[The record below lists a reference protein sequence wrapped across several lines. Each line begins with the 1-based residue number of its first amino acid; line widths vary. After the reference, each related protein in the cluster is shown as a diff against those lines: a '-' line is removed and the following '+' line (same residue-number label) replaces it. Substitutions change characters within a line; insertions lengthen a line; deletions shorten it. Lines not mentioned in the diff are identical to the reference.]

1 MRRIRSLPRRAWLTL
16 KYLGPGQ
23 ALLRAITFPLR
34 PTPIGRWLGYGRSY
48 GPERVKAR
56 RWYREHGRDVTIVI
70 PTYGDPAVTIKCVR
84 SLRRTTDKTR
94 TRIIVCDD
102 ASPNPEHRRRLARLR
117 GAAVIQG
124 DERLGF
130 ARNANRGLRRAAGDV
145 VLLNSDIVAHRGWM
159 ETLQQAAYERDDIG
173 MAAPKLLYPDGR
185 IQSAGS
191 HRNLGAPEWFDHRY
205 RFQEAT
211 YGPANVPA
219 PVLAATAAALYVK
232 RDTIE
237 RIGVLDDDYEMAFED
252 ADWCLRCWQAGLQI
266 VYQPYAELT
275 HLESV
280 TRGMAQGERELASRD
295 LFWSR
300 WGDFFDRRD
309 VRTDDGRLRVV
320 YVTYDTSVGGGHRDV
335 FEHLNRLVERGQEA
349 ELWTTRNAGPPDWFD
364 LRAPVRSFA
373 RYADLVQEL
382 EPLDAIKVA
391 TWWATAP
398 HVWLASVRNGIPAFF
413 VQDIETSYY
422 PDRPEFAYRVV
433 DSYRHEFRY
442 MTISE
447 WNRERLAEYGVQA
460 RLVPPGVNLDLFREY
475 DDVRRRDDELLVVG
489 RANPLKNLP
498 LTMAAYDLLGDDRPR
513 MRMFGVEPKVGERYG
528 IEYVESPPDEEV
540 ARMFARATVFVQTS
554 VHEGFCLPPLE
565 AMAAGCAVVCTDAH
579 GNRDFCR
586 DGENCLMPEPTPE
599 AVAEAIRRL
608 FEDRELRERL
618 IAEGKRTAA
627 AYAWDK
633 RTDELEAALEAM
645 AAPGPAA
652 SPAKP
657 TAPIGDATAAPEGAG

>member
-1 MRRIRSLPRRAWLTL
+1 MPRRAWLTL

-23 ALLRAITFPLR
+23 ALLRVITFPLR

-70 PTYGDPAVTIKCVR
+70 PTYGDPDVTIKCVR
-84 SLRRTTDKTR
+84 SLRRTTDKAR
-94 TRIIVCDD
+94 TRILVCDD
-102 ASPNPEHRRRLARLR
+102 ASPNADHRKRLARLR
-117 GAAVIQG
+117 GAEVLQG
-124 DERLGF
+124 DEQLGF

-145 VLLNSDIVAHRGWM
+145 VLLNSDVVAHRGWM

-191 HRNLGAPEWFDHRY
+191 HRNLGASEWFDHRY

-219 PVLAATAAALYVK
+219 PVLAATGAALYVK

-266 VYQPYAELT
+266 VYQPYSELT

-280 TRGMAQGERELASRD
+280 TRGMEQGERELAAKD

-320 YVTYDTSVGGGHRDV
+320 YVTYDTSVGGGHRDI
-335 FEHLNRLVERGQEA
+335 FEHLNRLVERGHEA
-349 ELWTTRNAGPPDWFD
+349 ELWTTRNAGAPDWFD

-373 RYADLVQEL
+373 RYADLVHEL
-382 EPLDAIKVA
+382 EPLHAIKVA

-475 DDVRRRDDELLVVG
+475 DDVQRRDDELLVVG
-489 RANPLKNLP
+489 RDNPLKNLP
-498 LTMAAYDLLGDDRPR
+498 LTMAAYDLLGDDRPN
-513 MRMFGVEPKVGERYG
+513 MRMFGVEPEVGERYG
-528 IEYVESPPDEEV
+528 IEYVDSPPDEGV
-540 ARMFARATVFVQTS
+540 ARMFARATVLVQTS

-586 DGENCLMPEPTPE
+586 DGENCLMPESTPE
-599 AVAEAIRRL
+599 AVAAAIRRL

-633 RTDELEAALEAM
+633 RTDELEAALEAI

-652 SPAKP
+652 SQAKP
-657 TAPIGDATAAPEGAG
+657 AAPVGDATSAPEGAG

>member
-1 MRRIRSLPRRAWLTL
+1 MTRLRSLPRRAWLTL

-70 PTYGDPAVTIKCVR
+70 PTYGDPDVTIKCVR
-84 SLRRTTDKTR
+84 SLRRTTDMKR
-94 TRIIVCDD
+94 TRIVVCDD
-102 ASPNPEHRRRLARLR
+102 ASPNPEHRKRLAGLR
-117 GAAVIQG
+117 GAEVIQG
-124 DERLGF
+124 DEQLGF

-232 RDTIE
+232 RATIE

-266 VYQPYAELT
+266 VYQPYSELT

-280 TRGMAQGERELASRD
+280 TRGMEQGERELASKD

-320 YVTYDTSVGGGHRDV
+320 YVTYDTSVGGGHRDI
-335 FEHLNRLVERGQEA
+335 FEHLNRLVERGHEA
-349 ELWTTRNAGPPDWFD
+349 ELWTTRNAGAPDWFD

-373 RYADLVQEL
+373 RYADLVYAL
-382 EPLDAIKVA
+382 EPLHAIKVA

-460 RLVPPGVNLDLFREY
+460 RLVPPGVNLDLFRAY
-475 DDVRRRDDELLVVG
+475 DDVQRRDDELLVIG
-489 RANPLKNLP
+489 RDNPLKNLP
-498 LTMAAYDLLGDDRPR
+498 LTMAAYDLLGEARQR
-513 MRMFGVEPKVGERYG
+513 MRMFGVEPEVGERYG
-528 IEYVESPPDEEV
+528 IEYVDAPPDEQV
-540 ARMFARATVFVQTS
+540 ARMFSEATVFVQSS

-586 DGENCLMPEPTPE
+586 DGENCLIPEPTPE
-599 AVAEAIRRL
+599 AVAAAIRRL

-633 RTDELEAALEAM
+633 RIDELEAALEAI
-645 AAPGPAA
+645 ADPGLAFAA
-652 SPAKP
+652 SP
-657 TAPIGDATAAPEGAG
+657 

>member
-1 MRRIRSLPRRAWLTL
+1 LPRRAWLTL

-23 ALLRAITFPLR
+23 ALLRVITFPLR

-70 PTYGDPAVTIKCVR
+70 PTYGDPDVTIKCVR
-84 SLRRTTDKTR
+84 SLRRTTDKAR
-94 TRIIVCDD
+94 TRILVCDD
-102 ASPNPEHRRRLARLR
+102 ASPNADHRKRLARLR
-117 GAAVIQG
+117 GAEVLQG
-124 DERLGF
+124 DEQLGF

-145 VLLNSDIVAHRGWM
+145 VLLNSDVVAHRGWM

-191 HRNLGAPEWFDHRY
+191 HRNLGASEWFDHRY

-219 PVLAATAAALYVK
+219 PVLAATGAALYVK

-266 VYQPYAELT
+266 VYQPYSELT

-280 TRGMAQGERELASRD
+280 TRGMEQGERELAAKD

-320 YVTYDTSVGGGHRDV
+320 YVTYDTSVGGGHRDI
-335 FEHLNRLVERGQEA
+335 FEHLNRLVERGHEA
-349 ELWTTRNAGPPDWFD
+349 ELWTTRNAGAPDWFD

-373 RYADLVQEL
+373 RYADLVHEL
-382 EPLDAIKVA
+382 EPLRAIKVA

-475 DDVRRRDDELLVVG
+475 DDVQRRDDELLVVG
-489 RANPLKNLP
+489 RDNPLKNLP
-498 LTMAAYDLLGDDRPR
+498 LTMAAYDLLGDDRPN
-513 MRMFGVEPKVGERYG
+513 MRMFGVEPDVGERYG
-528 IEYVESPPDEEV
+528 IEYVDSPPDEGV
-540 ARMFARATVFVQTS
+540 ARMFARATVLVQTS

-586 DGENCLMPEPTPE
+586 DGENCLMPESTPE
-599 AVAEAIRRL
+599 AVAAAIRRL

-633 RTDELEAALEAM
+633 RTDELEAALDAI
-645 AAPGPAA
+645 AGGLAFAA
-652 SPAKP
+652 SP
-657 TAPIGDATAAPEGAG
+657 

>member
-1 MRRIRSLPRRAWLTL
+1 MRRLRSLPRRAWLTV

-23 ALLRAITFPLR
+23 ALLRIITFPLR

-70 PTYGDPAVTIKCVR
+70 PTYGDPDVTIKCVR
-84 SLRRTTDKTR
+84 SLRRTTDKKR
-94 TRIIVCDD
+94 TRILVCDD
-102 ASPNPEHRRRLARLR
+102 ASPNADHRKRLARLR
-117 GAAVIQG
+117 GAEVLQG
-124 DERLGF
+124 DEQLGF

-145 VLLNSDIVAHRGWM
+145 VLLNSDVVAHRGWM

-191 HRNLGAPEWFDHRY
+191 HRNLGASEWFDHRY

-219 PVLAATAAALYVK
+219 PVLAATGAALYVK

-266 VYQPYAELT
+266 VYQPYSELT

-280 TRGMAQGERELASRD
+280 TRGMEQGERELAAKD

-320 YVTYDTSVGGGHRDV
+320 YVTYDTSVGGGHRDI
-335 FEHLNRLVERGQEA
+335 FEHLNRLVERGHEA
-349 ELWTTRNAGPPDWFD
+349 ELWTSRNAGPPDWFD

-373 RYADLVQEL
+373 RYADLVHEL
-382 EPLDAIKVA
+382 EPLHAIKVA

-422 PDRPEFAYRVV
+422 PDRTEFAYRVV

-475 DDVRRRDDELLVVG
+475 DDVQRRDDELLVVG
-489 RANPLKNLP
+489 RDNPLKNLP
-498 LTMAAYDLLGDDRPR
+498 LTMAAYDLLGDDRPN
-513 MRMFGVEPKVGERYG
+513 MRMFGVEPEVGERYG
-528 IEYVESPPDEEV
+528 IEYVDSPPDQGV
-540 ARMFARATVFVQTS
+540 ARMFARATVLVQTS

-586 DGENCLMPEPTPE
+586 DGENCLMPESTPE
-599 AVAEAIRRL
+599 AVAAAIRRL

-633 RTDELEAALEAM
+633 RTDELEAALDAI
-645 AAPGPAA
+645 ADGLAFAA
-652 SPAKP
+652 SP
-657 TAPIGDATAAPEGAG
+657 

>member
-1 MRRIRSLPRRAWLTL
+1 MPRRAWLTL

-23 ALLRAITFPLR
+23 ALLRVITFPLR

-70 PTYGDPAVTIKCVR
+70 PTYGDPDVTIKCVR
-84 SLRRTTDKTR
+84 SLRRTTDKAR
-94 TRIIVCDD
+94 TRILVCDD
-102 ASPNPEHRRRLARLR
+102 ASPNADHRKRLARLR
-117 GAAVIQG
+117 GAEVLQG
-124 DERLGF
+124 DEQLGF

-145 VLLNSDIVAHRGWM
+145 VLLNSDVVAHRGWM

-191 HRNLGAPEWFDHRY
+191 HRNLGASEWFDHRY

-219 PVLAATAAALYVK
+219 PVLAATGAALYVK

-266 VYQPYAELT
+266 VYQPYSELT

-280 TRGMAQGERELASRD
+280 TRGMEQGERELAAKD

-320 YVTYDTSVGGGHRDV
+320 YVTYDTSVGGGHRDI
-335 FEHLNRLVERGQEA
+335 FEHLNRLVERGHEA
-349 ELWTTRNAGPPDWFD
+349 ELWTTRNAGAPDWFD

-373 RYADLVQEL
+373 RYADLVHEL
-382 EPLDAIKVA
+382 EPLRAIKVA

-475 DDVRRRDDELLVVG
+475 DDVQRRDDELLVVG
-489 RANPLKNLP
+489 RDNPLKNLP
-498 LTMAAYDLLGDDRPR
+498 LTMAAYDLLGDDRPN
-513 MRMFGVEPKVGERYG
+513 MRMFGVEPDVGERYG
-528 IEYVESPPDEEV
+528 IEYVDSPPDEGV
-540 ARMFARATVFVQTS
+540 ARMFARATVLVQTS

-586 DGENCLMPEPTPE
+586 DGENCLMPESTPE
-599 AVAEAIRRL
+599 AVAAAIRRL

-633 RTDELEAALEAM
+633 RTDELEAALDAI
-645 AAPGPAA
+645 AGGLAFAA
-652 SPAKP
+652 SP
-657 TAPIGDATAAPEGAG
+657 